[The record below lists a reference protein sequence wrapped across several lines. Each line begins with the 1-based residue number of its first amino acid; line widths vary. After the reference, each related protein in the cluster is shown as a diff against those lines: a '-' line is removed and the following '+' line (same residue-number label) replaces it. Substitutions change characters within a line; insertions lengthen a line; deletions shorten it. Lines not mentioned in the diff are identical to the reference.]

1 MKNILNIY
9 TERDGQRDREKQ
21 LKNQDYMSRNVA
33 TSYIYTEVN
42 ISWYIPMKMYKLTEK
57 EK

>member
-1 MKNILNIY
+1 
-9 TERDGQRDREKQ
+9 
-21 LKNQDYMSRNVA
+21 MSRNVA